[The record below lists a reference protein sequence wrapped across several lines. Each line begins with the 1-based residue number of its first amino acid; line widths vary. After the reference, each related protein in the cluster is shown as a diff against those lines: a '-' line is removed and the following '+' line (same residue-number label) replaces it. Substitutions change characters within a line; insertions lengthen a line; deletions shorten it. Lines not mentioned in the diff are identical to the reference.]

1 MSFHLPLPK
10 LLLHILTS
18 SFSCRG
24 IPDVVKTDNGP
35 PFNGNEF
42 QTFSKDC
49 GFHHHQMRRLWP
61 DANGEAERFMATLS
75 KYVRAATA
83 ENSNRKNQLPQF
95 LSITELQ
102 HIARSMSLLL
112 KPSQAE
118 RCESASLNDPFYT
131 LIPLHLYIRERC
143 RMTRSASRR
152 WSTLQTR
159 SVTASLQISTL
170 VIMHWSNNPRPVS

>member
-1 MSFHLPLPK
+1 MSIAASQKLVSFHLPL
-10 LLLHILTS
+10 L
-18 SFSCRG
+18 
-24 IPDVVKTDNGP
+24 KTDNGP

-42 QTFSKDC
+42 QTFSKDF

-61 DANGEAERFMATLS
+61 DADGEAERFMATLS

-95 LSITELQ
+95 LSITELH

-118 RCESASLNDPFYT
+118 RCESASLT
-131 LIPLHLYIRERC
+131 PLHLYIPERG

-159 SVTASLQISTL
+159 NVTASLQISTL